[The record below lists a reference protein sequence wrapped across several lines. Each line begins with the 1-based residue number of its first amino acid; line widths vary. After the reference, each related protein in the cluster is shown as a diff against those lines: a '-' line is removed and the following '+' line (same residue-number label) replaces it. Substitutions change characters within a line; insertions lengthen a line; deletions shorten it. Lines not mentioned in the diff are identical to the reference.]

1 MANPS
6 PGFAR
11 APSKV
16 LVIEAHDGEVVVSA
30 GSETIARSRNAL
42 RLSEPPYPP
51 VLYIPFADVDFTKLA
66 KTAHSTHCPYKGDAS
81 YWSVLP
87 AGAAGANAMWAYE
100 TPIAHAAAIA
110 GHGAFDTSL
119 VDVDANP
126 AKDPQH
132 TPRLVE

>member
-11 APSKV
+11 DPSKV
-16 LVIEAHDGEVVVSA
+16 LVIEAHDGEVLVSA

-100 TPIAHAAAIA
+100 APYDETAAIRNHAAFYPDRVTITA
-110 GHGAFDTSL
+110 
-119 VDVDANP
+119 
-126 AKDPQH
+126 
-132 TPRLVE
+132 E

>member
-11 APSKV
+11 NPSKA
-16 LVIEAHDGEVVVSA
+16 LTIETHPGEVVVSA
-30 GSETIARSRNAL
+30 GGEIIARSRKAL

-51 VLYIPFADVDFTKLA
+51 VLYIPFADIDFAKLV

-87 AGAAGANAMWAYE
+87 AGKAGENAMWAYE
-100 TPIAHAAAIA
+100 QPFDETVAIKD
-110 GHGAFDTSL
+110 HGAFYTDRVTNS
-119 VDVDANP
+119 AG
-126 AKDPQH
+126 
-132 TPRLVE
+132 